1 MNRLSAVMLL
11 AAAAFAQTPPAP
23 QKTAPAPQKKA
34 DAPAP
39 AAAAPARDPGL
50 YATFNTSL
58 GTIVAILYEKEAPV
72 TVQNFVALA
81 RGTKAWM
88 DPKTHTMIAKPL
100 YNGVTFHR
108 VIPNFMIQTGDP
120 TGTGSHDC
128 GFTIKDEV
136 VPTLKYDRPGRLGMA
151 NTGSPHSGGCQF
163 FIMHKP
169 YPSLDPPQGNYTIF
183 GQVVEGQEVVDKI
196 AVVPTRSEKPLT
208 PVRMV
213 SVTIKRE
220 GPPPAAPAAKKA
232 APAGTAPATAPAVKK
247 AAPATKTAPATPATP
262 KK

>member
-1 MNRLSAVMLL
+1 MNRLSAVLL
-11 AAAAFAQTPPAP
+11 VAAAAFAQ
-23 QKTAPAPQKKA
+23 TAPAPQKKA
-34 DAPAP
+34 AAPAP
-39 AAAAPARDPGL
+39 ATATPPKPAAPALDPGL
-50 YATFNTSL
+50 YATINTTM
-58 GTIVAILYEKEAPV
+58 GTIVAVLYEKEAPV

-88 DPKTHTMIAKPL
+88 DPKTHTMVAKPL

-108 VIPNFMIQTGDP
+108 VMANFMIQTGDP

-136 VPTLKYDRPGRLGMA
+136 VPTLKFDRPGRLGMA
-151 NTGSPHSGGCQF
+151 NTGLPHSGACQF

-196 AVVPTRSEKPLT
+196 AVVPTGAGNKPLT
-208 PVRMV
+208 PVRIT
-213 SVTIKRE
+213 SVTIKRV
-220 GPPPAAPAAKKA
+220 GPPPAPAAKKA
-232 APAGTAPATAPAVKK
+232 PTGTTPAVKK
-247 AAPATKTAPATPATP
+247 SAPATKTAPAVKTTPAAP
-262 KK
+262 KKQ

>member
-1 MNRLSAVMLL
+1 MNRLFAVLLL
-11 AAAAFAQTPPAP
+11 ATAAFAQTP
-23 QKTAPAPQKKA
+23 PAPQKKA

-39 AAAAPARDPGL
+39 APAAPARDPGL
-50 YATFNTSL
+50 YATFNTSM
-58 GTIVAILYEKEAPV
+58 GTIVAVLYEKEAPV
-72 TVQNFVALA
+72 SVQNFVALA

-88 DPKTHTMIAKPL
+88 DPKTKTMVAKPL

-108 VIPNFMIQTGDP
+108 VISGFMIQTGDP

-151 NTGSPHSGGCQF
+151 NTGAPNSGGCQF

-169 YPSLDPPQGNYTIF
+169 YPSLDPPQGNYTVF

-196 AVVPTRSEKPLT
+196 AVVPTSAANKPLT
-208 PVRMV
+208 PVRLI

-220 GPPPAAPAAKKA
+220 GAPPAPAAKKTTPA
-232 APAGTAPATAPAVKK
+232 TKAPGTAPAVKK
-247 AAPATKTAPATPATP
+247 AAPATKTSPAAPPAP
-262 KK
+262 KKQ